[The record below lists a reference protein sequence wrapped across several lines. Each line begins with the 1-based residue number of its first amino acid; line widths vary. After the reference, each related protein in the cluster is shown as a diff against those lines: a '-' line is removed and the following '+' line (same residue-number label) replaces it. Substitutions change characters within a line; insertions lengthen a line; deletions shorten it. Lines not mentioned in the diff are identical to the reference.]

1 MLAKHRMATSIPT
14 ADFDRARR
22 FYEQTLGFSVE
33 RESPEMGVVVYSN
46 ANGAIFLYTSE
57 YAGTNKA
64 TVLSFEV
71 PTDAFDEEIR
81 ALRAA
86 GVTFDTFD
94 LPDATWEDGVARM
107 GEMSSAWF
115 RDPDGNIL
123 AVGSGDL

>member
-14 ADFDRARR
+14 VDLDRARR

-33 RESPEMGVVVYSN
+33 SESPEMGVVVYSN
-46 ANGAIFLYTSE
+46 GNGAIFLYTSE

-64 TVLSFEV
+64 TALSFEV
-71 PTDAFDEEIR
+71 PTDAFDEEIQ